1 MRALT
6 TLTDK
11 ELISLLKEG
20 DKYAFETLYN
30 QYKYPL
36 TANLLKLLKSE
47 ELTAEVLQ
55 ELFIKIWD
63 RRTDIDI
70 EKSFSA
76 YLFHIAHHMVIDIYR
91 KASRDSKMRQ
101 QLISVSK
108 ELYTHIEEK
117 IFDKEIHTQLQAAI
131 SLLPP
136 QRKKVFTLC
145 RIEGKSYKE
154 ISQELGI
161 SISTINDHL
170 LKANKFLKEHLNS
183 SEIFALSIAI
193 TSILHNCKPS

>member
-20 DKYAFETLYN
+20 DKHAFETLYN

-36 TANLLKLLKSE
+36 TANLLRLLKSE
-47 ELTAEVLQ
+47 ELSAEVLQ

-63 RRTDIDI
+63 KRADIDV

-76 YLFHIAHHMVIDIYR
+76 YLFHIAHNMVIDIYR

-101 QLISVSK
+101 QLILVSK

-117 IFDKEIHTQLQAAI
+117 IFDKEIQAQLQAAI

-136 QRKKVFTLC
+136 QRKKIYILC
-145 RIEGKSYKE
+145 RMEGKSYKE

-170 LKANKFLKEHLNS
+170 LKANKFLKEHLS
-183 SEIFALSIAI
+183 SLEIFALYIAI